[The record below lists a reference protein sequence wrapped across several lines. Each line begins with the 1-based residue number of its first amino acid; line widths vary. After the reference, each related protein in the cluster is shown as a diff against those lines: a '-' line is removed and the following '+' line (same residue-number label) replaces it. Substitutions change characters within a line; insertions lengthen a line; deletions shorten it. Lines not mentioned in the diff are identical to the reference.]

1 MNVIRTRS
9 PFFVEVNEPTQ
20 TKARFKIYV
29 WYLGDTE
36 PTTPVY
42 ILEKPIVSTTN
53 RALYINISPYIEGF
67 LNPNTPNNSPSDP
80 TVCWDFKQV
89 ANVKVETQFYN
100 GSTWSSNTTYN
111 YVAVDGFTPYGVN
124 LLWDGGSPFGAVLK
138 VIPLI
143 NDNSFRYS
151 NLGGL
156 VYGFNVLIEHDG
168 VSETRVIYN
177 GTITKTILDDTS
189 PEGIYN
195 MIVPFDS
202 YFASDPKTTILIESD
217 LTTDIYNYTFERFCE
232 PKYTPEFI
240 LYINRYGGW
249 DYIPFM
255 KVRRDSVQAKSD
267 TYQLNQV
274 FTDPAFGYDQLIGQS
289 KIFNSELRKTI
300 KLSTGWV
307 DESMKTQ
314 IEDLLVSKRVLL
326 YSESDVIVKTQSVD
340 IQTKINEKLI
350 NYTIDFEINH
360 NLVNDQQ

>member
-29 WYLGDTE
+29 WYLGDAE

-42 ILEKPIVSTTN
+42 VLEKPIVSTTN
-53 RALYINISPYIEGF
+53 RALYINISPYVEGF
-67 LNPNTPNNSPSDP
+67 LNPNSVNNVPTDP
-80 TVCWDFKQV
+80 VLCTDFKQV

-100 GSTWSSNTTYN
+100 GSIWSSNTTYN
-111 YVAVDGFTPYGVN
+111 YVAVDGFTGYSVN
-124 LLWDGGSPFGAVLK
+124 EIWIGNGEFGELK

-143 NDNSFRYS
+143 DNNSLRYS
-151 NLGGL
+151 NLFGL
-156 VYGFNVLIEHDG
+156 SIGFNVLIEHDG
-168 VSETRVIYN
+168 ISETRVIYN
-177 GTITKTILDDTS
+177 GTITKPILDYRFS
-189 PEGIYN
+189 EGIYN

-202 YFASDPKTTILIESD
+202 YFGDLPKTSIFIESD
-217 LTTDIYNYTFERFCE
+217 LTSDTYSYTIERFCE
-232 PKYTPEFI
+232 PKYTPY
-240 LYINRYGGW
+240 LVYYINRYGGW
-249 DYIPFM
+249 DYINFL
-255 KVRRDSVQAKSD
+255 KVRKDSIQAKSD

-274 FTDPAFGYDQLIGQS
+274 FTDPAYGYDLTIGQS
-289 KIFNSELRKTI
+289 KIFNSELRKTV

-314 IEDLLVSKRVLL
+314 IEDLLVSKRVYFEEGDL
-326 YSESDVIVKTQSVD
+326 IVKTQSVD